1 MTDATQA
8 WLDGLRDH
16 AVAARRDTRTDERPA
31 AMIAA
36 ERAVLAA
43 HLAVW
48 LDTELP
54 GLLAE
59 RAADSAAV
67 CPSGSAEMDAEP
79 ALVLTT
85 TAAGLAA
92 AADLLGREDPLMREW
107 RERFACVTELEYR
120 RFCMLHPD
128 HDYRLH
134 IAHWSWMKTRVPP
147 QRWPAFVRWPLREG
161 EAYWLHRTG
170 TAGAGQE
177 RRSSHLWKWNGTHA
191 VILKPFIDEEFP
203 IR

>member
-1 MTDATQA
+1 MTDATRA

-16 AVAARRDTRTDERPA
+16 AANARHDTRNDDRPA

-43 HLAVW
+43 HLALW

-54 GLLAE
+54 GLLVE

-67 CPSGSAEMDAEP
+67 GPSGGAEMDAEP

-92 AADLLGREDPLMREW
+92 AADLLGREDPLMQIGR
-107 RERFACVTELEYR
+107 
-120 RFCMLHPD
+120 
-128 HDYRLH
+128 
-134 IAHWSWMKTRVPP
+134 AHV
-147 QRWPAFVRWPLREG
+147 
-161 EAYWLHRTG
+161 
-170 TAGAGQE
+170 
-177 RRSSHLWKWNGTHA
+177 
-191 VILKPFIDEEFP
+191 
-203 IR
+203 